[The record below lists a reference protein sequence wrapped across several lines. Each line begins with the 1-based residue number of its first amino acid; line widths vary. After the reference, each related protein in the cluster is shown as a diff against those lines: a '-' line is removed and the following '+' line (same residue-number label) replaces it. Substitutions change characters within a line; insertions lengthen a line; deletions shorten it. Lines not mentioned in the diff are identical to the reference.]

1 MNEESMTTSLN
12 LASVFT
18 DAITDHLAIISQ
30 LDAQQEA
37 FERAA
42 IRMADCLIQGHKIFW
57 CGNGGSAAEAQH
69 LAAELVGRFRR
80 DRRAFASIAL
90 TTDSSVLTAVAN
102 DAGYEYVF
110 ARQIE
115 ALCVAGDVV
124 VGISTSGKSPNV
136 CAALERARE
145 RGAFAIAMTGKH
157 GGRMANLADVSL
169 RVPSQD
175 AARIQEGHIL
185 CGHILCEWVELATCV
200 NQAVSAETPAGV
212 P

>member
-1 MNEESMTTSLN
+1 MTSSLN
-12 LASVFT
+12 LSGVFM
-18 DAITDHLAIISQ
+18 DAIADHLFTIQQ
-30 LDAQQEA
+30 LHEQQDC

-42 IRMADCLIQGHKIFW
+42 MHLTACLLRGNKVLW
-57 CGNGGSAAEAQH
+57 CGNGGSAAQAQH

-102 DAGYEYVF
+102 DSGYEYVF

-200 NQAVSAETPAGV
+200 NHAVASGAAD
-212 P
+212 

>member
-1 MNEESMTTSLN
+1 MTSLN
-12 LASVFT
+12 LSGVFM
-18 DAITDHLAIISQ
+18 DAIADHLFTIQQ
-30 LDAQQEA
+30 LQQQQDC

-42 IRMADCLIQGHKIFW
+42 MQMTECLLRGNKVLW

-80 DRRAFASIAL
+80 NRRAFASLAL

-102 DAGYEYVF
+102 DSGYQDVF

-124 VGISTSGKSPNV
+124 IGISTSGKSANV

-145 RGAFAIAMTGKH
+145 RGAFTIAMTGAH
-157 GGRMANLADVSL
+157 GGRMATLADVSL
-169 RVPSQD
+169 RIPSRD
-175 AARIQEGHIL
+175 TARIQEAHIL
-185 CGHILCEWVELATCV
+185 CGHILCEWVELAACV
-200 NQAVSAETPAGV
+200 NHAVAGAAAD
-212 P
+212 